1 MTTQITPR
9 DWETLSAYLDDQ
21 LSAPERRELEV
32 RLARLPELSQCLEE
46 LRSTRIILRSLPKLR
61 APRNFTLTPSMAGKR
76 TDTRV
81 SAGAYPLFKLASM
94 LATLF
99 FIVVSAGGLALRLTR
114 PAQTIVLRADQSE
127 SAQALPAFGMGG
139 GGGGGNAA
147 PELALPAPTETDGLN
162 PTATANMQGK
172 APAETETALLQVT
185 PLESAMPEAPPAAAA
200 PGAMPKAFSAV
211 QGSPEA
217 QSLEL
222 QAPQEISQQ
231 PPAARSQT
239 AENRI
244 WMVLAATQIL
254 LAILALASGAA
265 ALYLRRQA
273 RR

>member
-21 LSAPERRELEV
+21 LSASERRALEV
-32 RLARLPELSQCLEE
+32 RLARLPELSQSLEE

-61 APRNFTLTPSMAGKR
+61 APRNFTLTPSMAGRRSNGVPERRTSQR

-81 SAGAYPLFKLASM
+81 SAGAYPLFRLASM

-99 FIVVSAGGLALRLTR
+99 FIVISVGGLTLRLSR

-127 SAQALPAFGMGG
+127 NAQALPAFGMGG

-147 PELALPAPTETDGLN
+147 PE
-162 PTATANMQGK
+162 
-172 APAETETALLQVT
+172 
-185 PLESAMPEAPPAAAA
+185 

-217 QSLEL
+217 QSLEA
-222 QAPQEISQQ
+222 QAPQEIAQQ
-231 PPAARSQT
+231 PSTARSQT
-239 AENRI
+239 AENRV